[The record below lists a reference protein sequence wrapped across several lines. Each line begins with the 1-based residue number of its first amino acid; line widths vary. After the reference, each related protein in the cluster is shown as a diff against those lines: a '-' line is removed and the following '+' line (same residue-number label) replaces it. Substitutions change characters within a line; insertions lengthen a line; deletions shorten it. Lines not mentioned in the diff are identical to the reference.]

1 MAEITEFDKKVVDEL
16 FKSYVM
22 VAEGADVYVCDV
34 KYDYSRWSKSAVDF
48 YGLPSEYM
56 VGAGDI
62 WMEHI
67 HPADRDKYRDDI
79 AALFKGE
86 SETHDMQYRAMDKE
100 GNYNVCTCRGTVMRD
115 LEGTPRFFAGVIRNQ
130 TIGGFIDRLTG
141 LKNQRAFF
149 KDIRLLITSQTP
161 FNVVMLGTSHFSKF
175 NDMHGYE
182 FGNFLLQH
190 AARYILDMVSD
201 MGELYRLDGIK
212 LALVTTHS
220 IDEIKEFYSKLK
232 SVVQANFRLDG
243 RLIDLPVNGG
253 AVSVSSFNIDSDT
266 VFSCLTHAYE
276 ESKYD
281 YAGEFRVFE
290 NGISEKMQEKLKL
303 MNKIRNCVTMG
314 CRGFML
320 YYQPIVDAKTEEL
333 KGAEALIRWRDA
345 DGSMVSPNDFIPL
358 LENDSQFPV
367 LGEWILREAMRQGK
381 KLLELYP
388 DFVISVNL
396 SYAQLQKID
405 FVNVVERAMDDM
417 NYPAKNLCLE
427 ITERCRRVDMNR
439 LRNITMQLRQS
450 GIKFAIDDFGT
461 GFSSLNVIQELGC
474 DTVKVDRNFVKNVE
488 EDPRE
493 EKLVSVITDLS
504 DIYGASTCVECIETE
519 GMRDILRKYPV
530 SSFQGY
536 LYSKPLPFYDFM
548 KKYDK

>member
-1 MAEITEFDKKVVDEL
+1 
-16 FKSYVM
+16 
-22 VAEGADVYVCDV
+22 
-34 KYDYSRWSKSAVDF
+34 
-48 YGLPSEYM
+48 
-56 VGAGDI
+56 
-62 WMEHI
+62 
-67 HPADRDKYRDDI
+67 
-79 AALFKGE
+79 
-86 SETHDMQYRAMDKE
+86 
-100 GNYNVCTCRGTVMRD
+100 
-115 LEGTPRFFAGVIRNQ
+115 
-130 TIGGFIDRLTG
+130 
-141 LKNQRAFF
+141 
-149 KDIRLLITSQTP
+149 
-161 FNVVMLGTSHFSKF
+161 VVMLGTSHFSKF

-427 ITERCRRVDMNR
+427 ITERCRLVDMNR

-450 GIKFAIDDFGT
+450 GIRFAIDDFGT

-504 DIYGASTCVECIETE
+504 DIYGASTCVEGIETE